1 MTELKRMHEMEWF
14 AERVK
19 SSCYHISEHVIRS
32 LMSKKLS
39 VTDIENTLLSGDVL
53 EEHHHELRGTSYLV
67 CGFSDGRPVHLYV
80 ANGKNGC
87 LIIIFAYIPSLPVW
101 KTPNIR
107 SGPGERKMSEKMRAC
122 YFCGGEIKEITVGNF
137 DYRLEGQLYVIKKVP
152 AGLCQQCGEKYVET
166 EVAQKMNALIEEEK
180 YSGMEDVRVIEFM
193 QVDEE

>member
-14 AERVK
+14 AEKVK

-32 LMSKKLS
+32 LMAKKLS
-39 VTDIENTLLSGDVL
+39 VTDIENTLHSGSVL

-67 CGFSDGRPVHLYV
+67 CGLSDGMPVHLCV
-80 ANGKNGC
+80 ADGKNGW
-87 LIIIFAYIPSLPVW
+87 LIIVFAYIPSLPVW
-101 KTPNIR
+101 KTPKSR
-107 SGPGERKMSEKMRAC
+107 SGPGERIMSENMRAC

-166 EVAQKMNALIEEEK
+166 EVARKMNILIDEEK
-180 YSGMEDVRVIEFM
+180 FSGTEGVRVIEYN
-193 QVDEE
+193 QISE